1 MKKLKIT
8 ILVIM
13 LLLISNIALATEKLN
28 SDAITNTKINEI
40 RTTKNTDISKRV
52 GKIYYVSANGSDD
65 NDGLTPET
73 AWKTTNKVNNDFLRG
88 SIQATDTVLFRKGDT
103 FRGYLDVYANDIL
116 LGSYGD
122 DTLSKPEILVS
133 PWDGAKHGEWTKV
146 DTNIWKYTVDS
157 ENPFK
162 DDIGVIWFYS
172 KDGTYNYG
180 QKVVTPE
187 SFDESNL
194 DIKTLLDSD
203 LEFYQTGHAYS
214 AWARAEELYV
224 YSETNPAERFEQIE
238 FSIAKSGIR
247 LWNYTDLTVDNLTI
261 KYAGVHGIAAGT
273 LANLK
278 VTNCEFGYIG
288 GATQNLKNNSFVRF
302 GNAIE
307 IYGSV
312 QPTNDYEVKEGFVA
326 RNNYIYQVYDAGI
339 TFQITTEKASVIE
352 NVIFDN
358 NVVEYCN
365 YNVEYWNEC
374 TSQDEALQSNS
385 YINNYE
391 ITNNIM
397 RYAGFGVSQT
407 RPDKGK
413 SAHIKTW
420 YNDNV
425 VKGKYIIENNI
436 FDNSAEHVLSIHA
449 VDENSLPKIKNNTF
463 YNNPEVP
470 FGYMSFGDK
479 YFDTQTLISYDIKN
493 LENIYP
499 SNSFNDLSIK
509 SQDETQIYTFTESIT
524 EFNNPDM
531 GFYRPTGVRVSPDTE
546 STWWKNPIWYS
557 NRLVHLR
564 IGLREFSEKY
574 NKVQDYDITEDTIQK
589 LNIWVDQIRKAG
601 GTAIVRFAYDDFE
614 GYADLEPDIAQ
625 IEKHIEQLK
634 PFFEANEDIIAC
646 VETGF
651 LGKWGEQHTSKIVTD
666 ENIKRVTDK
675 LLEVVPKSRTVS
687 VRRPRYY
694 ACVTGADINS
704 IDKDMPE
711 KGTPAYRVGVFNDG
725 YLGSRSDLGTFLNR
739 QKEIAWLNNQA
750 THTIYGGE
758 VVWGVPTELDDKG
771 YVFNSPEHIEEE
783 MFITHTS
790 YLNEEWN
797 DKVINGYKNTTYNGK
812 DELYKSS
819 SVFTY
824 VKNHLGYRLVLNKV
838 TMPRSVAQS
847 QKLNIKIDLKN
858 VGAGNVVNQKTAY
871 IILKNAE
878 KEYQFLT
885 DIDIR
890 ELLSLENAN
899 YEISINIDREI
910 MHGEYDVYLKIVDY
924 KSGAGET
931 KRTIRLAS
939 INKANEDVWN
949 EEIGANK
956 IGKIE
961 IKEKINTPEI
971 LLGDIDQDGKITVND
986 LANLKL
992 HLIEKRLLTGQALV
1006 LADIDQNG
1014 KVTINDLAR
1023 QKIILLETK

>member
-1 MKKLKIT
+1 MRKLKIT
-8 ILVIM
+8 ILAVM
-13 LLLISNIALATEKLN
+13 FLLISNTALATEKLN
-28 SDAITNTKINEI
+28 SDTITKTRINEI
-40 RTTKNTDISKRV
+40 RTTKNTDISNRV
-52 GKIYYVSANGSDD
+52 GKIYYVSADGNDD

-73 AWKTTNKVNNDFLRG
+73 AWKTTNKVNDCFIKQ

-103 FRGYLDVYANDIL
+103 FRGYLNIYANDIL
-116 LGSYGD
+116 IGSYGD
-122 DTLSKPEILVS
+122 DNLPKPEILVS
-133 PWDGAKHGEWTKV
+133 PFDAAKHGQWTKV
-146 DTNIWKYTVDS
+146 DTNIWKYIIDG

-180 QKVVTPE
+180 QKIVTPE

-194 DIKTLLDSD
+194 DIKTLLNND
-203 LEFYQTGHAYS
+203 LEFYQTGHPYS
-214 AWARAEELYV
+214 SWARAEELYV
-224 YSETNPAERFEQIE
+224 YSEINPAERFEQIE
-238 FSIAKSGIR
+238 FSIAKPGIK
-247 LWNYTDLTVDNLTI
+247 LWNYTDLIVDNLTI
-261 KYAGVHGIAAGT
+261 KYAGVHGIATGT

-288 GATQNLKNNSFVRF
+288 GATQNFKNNSFIRF

-312 QPTNDYEVKEGFVA
+312 QPTNDYEVKEGFVV

-374 TSQDEALQSNS
+374 TSQDETLQSNS

-407 RPDKGK
+407 RPDKNK

-436 FDNSAEHVLSIHA
+436 FDNSAEHVFYIHA
-449 VDENSLPKIKNNTF
+449 VNENSLPKIKNNTF
-463 YNNPEVP
+463 YNSPEVP
-470 FGYMSFGDK
+470 FGYM
-479 YFDTQTLISYDIKN
+479 YTDTNTLIHYDIKN
-493 LENIYP
+493 LENLYP
-499 SNSFNDLSIK
+499 NNSFNDLSIK
-509 SQDETQIYTFTESIT
+509 SQSENQIFTFTESIT
-524 EFNNPDM
+524 DFNNPDR
-531 GFYRPTGVRVSPDTE
+531 GFYRPTGVRLSPDPE

-564 IGLREFSEKY
+564 IGLKNFSAKY

-589 LNIWVDQIRKAG
+589 LNTWVEQIREAG
-601 GTAIVRFAYDDFE
+601 GTAIVRFAYDDFD
-614 GYADLEPDIAQ
+614 GNANLEPDIEQ

-651 LGKWGEQHTSKIVTD
+651 LGPYGEQHTSKIVTD

-675 LLEVVPKSRTVS
+675 LLEVVPESRTVS

-694 ACVTGADINS
+694 ACVTGANINT
-704 IDKDMPE
+704 IDQDMPE

-725 YLGSRSDLGTFLNR
+725 YLGSKSDLGTFLNR
-739 QKEIAWLNNQA
+739 SKELAWLNKQA
-750 THTIYGGE
+750 THTLYGGE
-758 VVWGVPTELDDKG
+758 VVLGIPTELDDNG
-771 YVFNSPEHIEEE
+771 NVFNSPEHIEEE

-819 SVFTY
+819 NVFTY
-824 VKNHLGYRLVLNKV
+824 VKNHLGYRFVLNKV
-838 TMPRSVAQS
+838 TMPISVAQS

-858 VGAGNVVNQKTAY
+858 VGAGNVVNQKNAY

-878 KEYQFLT
+878 KEYQFIT

-890 ELLSLENAN
+890 ELLSLETAN
-899 YEISINIDREI
+899 YEIPINIDKEI
-910 MHGEYDVYLKIVDY
+910 ITGEYDVYLKIVDY
-924 KSGAGET
+924 KSGAQET
-931 KRTIRLAS
+931 KRTIRFAS
-939 INKANEDVWN
+939 LDKLNEDVWN

-956 IGKIE
+956 IGKVE
-961 IKEKINTPEI
+961 IKEQTDSPEI
-971 LLGDIDQDGKITVND
+971 MLGDLDQDGKITVND
-986 LANLKL
+986 LAIMKL
-992 HLIEKRLLTGQALV
+992 HLIGKRLLTGQALV

-1014 KVTINDLAR
+1014 KVSINDLAR
-1023 QKIILLETK
+1023 QKIKLIEK